1 MHRVR
6 IGDGIVGVGVERVE
20 RADPYTKEE
29 MVVSMVVKPMVEF
42 VPDTSVETTM
52 KPMPNAATEPMRN
65 AATEPMPD
73 TSVGAASKSA
83 SKPTAAGSAPTRF
96 SRRKVNHRETRPKYG
111 GRHTD
116 RSPSS

>member
-1 MHRVR
+1 
-6 IGDGIVGVGVERVE
+6 
-20 RADPYTKEE
+20 
-29 MVVSMVVKPMVEF
+29 MVVKPMVEC
-42 VPDTSVETTM
+42 VPDTSVEATM
-52 KPMPNAATEPMRN
+52 KPMPNTTTEPVPNTATEPMRN
-65 AATEPMPD
+65 AATEPVPD